1 MITFNSETSF
11 TLKNQKKLV
20 KWISDVISSE
30 GFQVGEINYIFCN
43 DSYLNKIN
51 QEFLNHDTFTDI
63 ISFDYTLGKEV
74 GGDIFISIERV
85 LENAEKF
92 NEVSD
97 KAFSFVHIDVDLYQP
112 TIDSLEFF
120 WKKLVDGG
128 FIVVD
133 DYGSSQFPGAGIAV
147 DEFLKE
153 HKASFFYKVPMG
165 ACFIMK

>member
-11 TLKNQKKLV
+11 TLKNQNKLV
-20 KWISDVISSE
+20 KWIGDVVSSE
-30 GFQVGEINYIFCN
+30 GFQVAEINYIFCD

-92 NEVSD
+92 NEVFENELHRVMIHGILHFIGYKD
-97 KAFSFVHIDVDLYQP
+97 K
-112 TIDSLEFF
+112 T
-120 WKKLVDGG
+120 KKDKTLMRTKEDEKI
-128 FIVVD
+128 FILN
-133 DYGSSQFPGAGIAV
+133 A
-147 DEFLKE
+147 
-153 HKASFFYKVPMG
+153 
-165 ACFIMK
+165 

>member
-1 MITFNSETSF
+1 VITFNSETSF

-92 NEVSD
+92 NEVFENELYRVMIHGILHFMGYKD
-97 KAFSFVHIDVDLYQP
+97 K
-112 TIDSLEFF
+112 T
-120 WKKLVDGG
+120 KKEKTLMRT
-128 FIVVD
+128 
-133 DYGSSQFPGAGIAV
+133 
-147 DEFLKE
+147 KE
-153 HKASFFYKVPMG
+153 NENIFTLNT
-165 ACFIMK
+165 

>member
-30 GFQVGEINYIFCN
+30 GLQVGEINYIFCD

-92 NEVSD
+92 NEVFENELHRVMIHGILHFMGYKD
-97 KAFSFVHIDVDLYQP
+97 K
-112 TIDSLEFF
+112 T
-120 WKKLVDGG
+120 KKEKTLMRTKE
-128 FIVVD
+128 
-133 DYGSSQFPGAGIAV
+133 
-147 DEFLKE
+147 DEKIFTLNT
-153 HKASFFYKVPMG
+153 
-165 ACFIMK
+165 

>member
-20 KWISDVISSE
+20 KWIGDVISSE
-30 GFQVGEINYIFCN
+30 GFQVGEINYIFCD

-92 NEVSD
+92 NELFENELHRVMIHGILHFIGYKD
-97 KAFSFVHIDVDLYQP
+97 K
-112 TIDSLEFF
+112 T
-120 WKKLVDGG
+120 KKDKTLMRTKEDEKI
-128 FIVVD
+128 FILNT
-133 DYGSSQFPGAGIAV
+133 
-147 DEFLKE
+147 LKSISCALF
-153 HKASFFYKVPMG
+153 HVKQ
-165 ACFIMK
+165 

>member
-11 TLKNQKKLV
+11 TLKNQNKLV
-20 KWISDVISSE
+20 KWIGDVVSSE
-30 GFQVGEINYIFCN
+30 GFQVAEINYIFCD

-92 NEVSD
+92 DEVFENELHRVMIHGILHFMGYKD
-97 KAFSFVHIDVDLYQP
+97 K
-112 TIDSLEFF
+112 T
-120 WKKLVDGG
+120 KKEKTLMRTKE
-128 FIVVD
+128 
-133 DYGSSQFPGAGIAV
+133 
-147 DEFLKE
+147 DENIFMLK
-153 HKASFFYKVPMG
+153 H
-165 ACFIMK
+165 

>member
-11 TLKNQKKLV
+11 TLKNQNKLV
-20 KWISDVISSE
+20 KWIGDVVSSE
-30 GFQVGEINYIFCN
+30 GFQVGEINYIFCD

-92 NEVSD
+92 NEVFENELYRVMIHGILHFMGYKD
-97 KAFSFVHIDVDLYQP
+97 K
-112 TIDSLEFF
+112 T
-120 WKKLVDGG
+120 KKEKTLMRTKE
-128 FIVVD
+128 
-133 DYGSSQFPGAGIAV
+133 
-147 DEFLKE
+147 DENIFTLN
-153 HKASFFYKVPMG
+153 H
-165 ACFIMK
+165 

>member
-11 TLKNQKKLV
+11 TLKNQNKLV
-20 KWISDVISSE
+20 KWIGDVVSSE
-30 GFQVGEINYIFCN
+30 GFQVAEINYIFCD

-92 NEVSD
+92 NEVFENELYRVMIHGVLHFMGYKD
-97 KAFSFVHIDVDLYQP
+97 K
-112 TIDSLEFF
+112 T
-120 WKKLVDGG
+120 KKEKTLMRTKEDEKI
-128 FIVVD
+128 FI
-133 DYGSSQFPGAGIAV
+133 
-147 DEFLKE
+147 LNT
-153 HKASFFYKVPMG
+153 
-165 ACFIMK
+165 

>member
-11 TLKNQKKLV
+11 TLKNHKKLV
-20 KWISDVISSE
+20 KWIGDVISSE

-74 GGDIFISIERV
+74 GGDIFISTERV

-92 NEVSD
+92 NEVFENELYRVMIHGILHFMGYKD
-97 KAFSFVHIDVDLYQP
+97 K
-112 TIDSLEFF
+112 T
-120 WKKLVDGG
+120 KKEKTLMRTKEDENI
-128 FIVVD
+128 FI
-133 DYGSSQFPGAGIAV
+133 
-147 DEFLKE
+147 LK
-153 HKASFFYKVPMG
+153 H
-165 ACFIMK
+165 